1 MSKKQIYKNP
11 EELKTELE
19 TWKNKYLRIL
29 ADYQNLEKRIKE
41 ARENEV
47 KYASGKIILKILPV
61 FDILEQV
68 VKINNDQGLI
78 LALKQFSEVLTRE
91 NVQKIEVLGRE
102 FDPLTM
108 ECLEVVPGEK
118 DNLVVQELRTG
129 YKMYDKVIR
138 TARVKVEKKKLEN
151 VIPSFA

>member
-47 KYASGKIILKILPV
+47 KYASGKIILQILPV

>member
-138 TARVKVEKKKLEN
+138 TARVKVGKKKLEN

>member
-138 TARVKVEKKKLEN
+138 TARVKVGKKKLEKF
-151 VIPSFA
+151 IPASA

>member
-1 MSKKQIYKNP
+1 MSKKQINKNQVGL
-11 EELKTELE
+11 ESESEL
-19 TWKNKYLRIL
+19 WKNKYLRAL

-41 ARENEV
+41 SRENEV
-47 KYASGKIILKILPV
+47 KYASGNIILKILPV
-61 FDILEQV
+61 LDILEQV
-68 VKINNDQGLI
+68 AKTNSDQGLI
-78 LALKQFSEVLTRE
+78 LALKQFIEVLSHE
-91 NVQKIEVLGRE
+91 NVQRLEVLGRE

-138 TARVKVEKKKLEN
+138 TARVKVGKKKLEN